1 MKQIVVYTIL
11 LMNVFLVSCSNQS
24 ASAQAKREPVFS
36 VESKHSDDQIT
47 LQSKANTTIIEIDSP
62 SGIGSARFNL
72 ESGDMPEQIVVQIHV
87 KALEEFRL
95 ISKQN
100 SVSASVSS
108 GDGLQAQSHRKSS
121 GNSEQAIRAGDAF
134 WLNIKIVSDSQQ
146 IPLEDGYFEI
156 NIPVEFI
163 KQSGS
168 SFEIHWIDFY
178 R

>member
-1 MKQIVVYTIL
+1 
-11 LMNVFLVSCSNQS
+11 
-24 ASAQAKREPVFS
+24 
-36 VESKHSDDQIT
+36 
-47 LQSKANTTIIEIDSP
+47 
-62 SGIGSARFNL
+62 
-72 ESGDMPEQIVVQIHV
+72 MPEQIVVQIHV
-87 KALEEFRL
+87 KGLEEFRL

-100 SVSASVSS
+100 IVSASVSS
-108 GDGLQAQSHRKSS
+108 GDGLQAQSQRKSS
-121 GNSEQAIRAGDAF
+121 GTSEQAIRASDAF

-146 IPLEDGYFEI
+146 IPLENGYFEI

>member
-24 ASAQAKREPVFS
+24 ASAQSKREPVFS
-36 VESKHSDDQIT
+36 VESQNGDDQIT
-47 LQSKANTTIIEIDSP
+47 FQSRANTTIIEIDSP
-62 SGIGSARFNL
+62 SGIGSATFNL

-87 KALEEFRL
+87 KGLEEFRL
-95 ISKQN
+95 ISEQD

-108 GDGLQAQSHRKSS
+108 GAGLQAQRQRKSS

-134 WLNIKIVSDSQQ
+134 WLNIKIVSGSQQ

-156 NIPVEFI
+156 NLPVEFI
-163 KQSGS
+163 EQSGS